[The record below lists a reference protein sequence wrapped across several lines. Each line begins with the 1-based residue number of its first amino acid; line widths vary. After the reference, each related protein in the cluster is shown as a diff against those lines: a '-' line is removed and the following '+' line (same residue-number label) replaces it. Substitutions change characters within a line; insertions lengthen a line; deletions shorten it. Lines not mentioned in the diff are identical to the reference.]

1 MACTPFPCPPSK
13 VRPFVLAATMSA
25 KPVLMA
31 VLVAGTMLAV
41 SALAKEKRTNMVD
54 GLTQLRFE
62 IPVVINFDGGLELC
76 RQGSAG
82 RVRVLLRD
90 SGAACEGVCD
100 PVVSPWVSFGPDW
113 AIQPPVLKW
122 FLAAPAPRAV
132 LPAASCRWA

>member
-1 MACTPFPCPPSK
+1 
-13 VRPFVLAATMSA
+13 MSA

-54 GLTQLRFE
+54 GLAQLRFE

-82 RVRVLLRD
+82 RV
-90 SGAACEGVCD
+90 
-100 PVVSPWVSFGPDW
+100 
-113 AIQPPVLKW
+113 
-122 FLAAPAPRAV
+122 
-132 LPAASCRWA
+132 